1 MVRLRN
7 PDWIVVC
14 FRGTTPSPMRGLLRE
29 GQVNSMAGQ
38 ERWVEAPEAM
48 REARVH
54 RGYAAAY
61 RSILADVEG
70 AAADWAR
77 RSAVSSQTLVE
88 TKPPPRVVVVGH
100 SLGGA
105 LAALCAARRAAGVR
119 ANSKVKIL
127 AAESDCYVAR
137 VVGDEQE
144 LTVKLGPR
152 YDLPPDLV
160 PEKGHEWELVAA
172 GNEYAVWARPR
183 NAKGDAKSAR

>member
-1 MVRLRN
+1 M
-7 PDWIVVC
+7 W
-14 FRGTTPSPMRGLLRE
+14 
-29 GQVNSMAGQ
+29 Q
-38 ERWVEAPEAM
+38 EEKNR
-48 REARVH
+48 
-54 RGYAAAY
+54 
-61 RSILADVEG
+61 
-70 AAADWAR
+70 
-77 RSAVSSQTLVE
+77 
-88 TKPPPRVVVVGH
+88 
-100 SLGGA
+100 A
-105 LAALCAARRAAGVR
+105 LSDGVAALCAARRAAGVR